1 MLLIEGQGGVEKILL
16 TLFVLKIGILFVH
29 QELS

>member
-1 MLLIEGQGGVEKILL
+1 MLLIEGQGGVEKILA
-16 TLFVLKIGILFVH
+16 TLFVLKIGIFFVH